1 MRPDPVVHDGQ
12 KRIRCGVGFR
22 QAPFSN
28 WNRINGKVSFDVNSR
43 DNANWNYAAPSLL
56 R

>member
-1 MRPDPVVHDGQ
+1 MDSGIHPDDDD
-12 KRIRCGVGFR
+12 RFN
-22 QAPFSN
+22 QAPYFN
-28 WNRINGKVSFDVNSR
+28 FNNGKVNFDVNRR

>member
-1 MRPDPVVHDGQ
+1 MCLGPVIYDGQ
-12 KRIRCGVGFR
+12 KRNCSGSGFR

-28 WNRINGKVSFDVNSR
+28 WNRINGKVNFDVNRR